1 MQSSVQFN
9 FQTQTQYKQFL
20 HQTSDIKKKH
30 NSNAQI
36 RTFSIK
42 SNFSNK
48 NKHNFFYYLVTVG
61 TIKLFGFIVDFLF
74 RQQLQ

>member
-20 HQTSDIKKKH
+20 HQTSEIKKL

-48 NKHNFFYYLVTVG
+48 NKHNFFL
-61 TIKLFGFIVDFLF
+61 LFGNCRYNQTIWFYC
-74 RQQLQ
+74 